1 MKLWDFLIIFI
12 GTLPFYVYGID
23 YGYLGGVLAVPEF
36 VQKYGTYDAAEDA
49 YVLKSDKLSL
59 LSSSAYIGGL
69 IACFVI
75 PWLATKIGTKWG
87 LVITCTTFAVGGAL
101 QLGAVNLAMFLVGRI
116 LTGVHISSALILGQS
131 YINEVA
137 PAHLRGF
144 GICLCLQLLT
154 FGNFSASVITLGA
167 TSAGG
172 KLAYQIPI
180 SLCIM
185 VGGLVAIALIL
196 MPKTPLQHALKGD
209 WANAL
214 AAVVKIRRAPADSQL
229 VRAEMERLHHA
240 TKDQVGSSKWSELF
254 QKGQLRR
261 TLYSFGT
268 YFFMNGFSG
277 CNFYLTYASV
287 FMAQAGITNPWGITV
302 LIAGTNCFLTTPA
315 LALVERFGRR
325 RLCFI
330 GTIGC
335 ILMNLGAGLSYVIG
349 KDTKNSNIA
358 LVVFVTLYIV
368 FFAGFMAPSGWAFS
382 AEIPS
387 ARLRA
392 KTIAVTNIG
401 NNIVTWAVGYGS
413 PYLFQDPVNL
423 RAKFCFF
430 WLVGCLICGI
440 FFYFCLYETKGLTH
454 TEIDE
459 LMASGIPA
467 RQSVGWAQDKVR
479 SRVGTT
485 HEADLSVADSDMKR
499 GDLNDI
505 SVLEVEK

>member
-1 MKLWDFLIIFI
+1 MARLFI
-12 GTLPFYVYGID
+12 GALPFFVYGID
-23 YGYLGGVLAVPEF
+23 YGYIGGVLVIPEF
-36 VQKYGTYDAAEDA
+36 VRKYGTFDGSENK

-59 LSSSAYIGGL
+59 LSSSAYIGGFL
-69 IACFVI
+69 ACFVI
-75 PWLATKIGTKWG
+75 PWVATKVGAKYG
-87 LVITCTTFAVGGAL
+87 LIITCTTFALAGAL
-101 QLGAVNLAMFLVGRI
+101 QLGAVNFPMFLVGRI
-116 LTGVHISSALILGQS
+116 LSGVHISSALILGQS

-144 GICLCLQLLT
+144 GICLCLQMLT

-172 KLAYQIPI
+172 KIAYQIPI

-185 VGGLVAIALIL
+185 VGGIVAILLIL
-196 MPKTPLQHALKGD
+196 MPRTPLQFALKGD
-209 WANAL
+209 WPGASNA
-214 AAVVKIRRAPADSQL
+214 VSRIRHLPADSQL
-229 VRAEMERLHHA
+229 VQDEMNALRHA
-240 TKDQVGSSKWSELF
+240 TQGQIESSKWSELY
-254 QKGQLRR
+254 QKGELRR

-287 FMAQAGITNPWGITV
+287 FMAQAGMTNPWGITV

-330 GTIGC
+330 GTVGC
-335 ILMNLGAGLSYVIG
+335 ILMNLGGGLSYVIG
-349 KDTKNSNIA
+349 KDSKNSSIA
-358 LVVFVTLYIV
+358 LVVFVTFYIV

-382 AEIPS
+382 AEIPK

-430 WLVGCLICGI
+430 WLGGCTICGI

-454 TEIDE
+454 AEIDE

-467 RQSVGWAQDKVR
+467 RQSVQWAQDRVR
-479 SRVGTT
+479 TRLGITQETEVP
-485 HEADLSVADSDMKR
+485 AMASDVKD

-505 SVLEVEK
+505 SVLVVEK

>member
-75 PWLATKIGTKWG
+75 PWLATKIGAKWG

-229 VRAEMERLHHA
+229 VQAEMERLHHA

-287 FMAQAGITNPWGITV
+287 FMAQAGITNP
-302 LIAGTNCFLTTPA
+302 
-315 LALVERFGRR
+315 
-325 RLCFI
+325 
-330 GTIGC
+330 
-335 ILMNLGAGLSYVIG
+335 YVIG